1 VTEKARQ
8 PKATLSDEG
17 VVQLLRS
24 YNDVMILAEPL
35 LMELWQSAG
44 LTFAQIRALRWLRAS
59 GPMSARELS
68 DMTHIPGPSLTRLL
82 TTLEDDGLVGRK
94 IDLRDRRRIVVAITR
109 RGRRVLG
116 EHNNILG
123 KSIFAVAALA
133 LAPEV
138 REALT
143 DNLQQFREALD
154 RASLEVTDLNGVTAD
169 ENQA

>member
-1 VTEKARQ
+1 MGMVSSEVTEKAKE
-8 PKATLSDEG
+8 PKATLSDES

-35 LMELWQSAG
+35 LLELWQSAG

-68 DMTHIPGPSLTRLL
+68 DATHIPSPSLTRLL

-116 EHNNILG
+116 EHNNMLG
-123 KSIFAVAALA
+123 KSIFATAALA
-133 LAPEV
+133 LPLETRAT
-138 REALT
+138 LT
-143 DNLQQFREALD
+143 ENLQAFREALD
-154 RASLEVTDLNGVTAD
+154 RAALEATEVGPS
-169 ENQA
+169 